1 MGEEVGGQGG
11 LGWTEAGER
20 LGVGLGSQ
28 LRSGLWGGGFWFCS
42 GWGLVGKTVGFRA
55 SQNWI

>member
-1 MGEEVGGQGG
+1 M
-11 LGWTEAGER
+11 GWTETGER

-28 LRSGLWGGGFWFCS
+28 LRSGLGGGFWLCS
-42 GWGLVGKTVGFRA
+42 GWGLVGKKVGFRA